1 MIDDR
6 KDAWCA
12 ELDEA
17 RRWQVYNAHA
27 AAKSWEAC
35 AEWAAAEFGVRLP
48 TQSAYYRF
56 RQRMAARESEHRI
69 ELAITEKARIG
80 REMEQIGEITPEL
93 RRAFEQR
100 ALESELR
107 GDHQG
112 AEKWLALSLEL
123 GEAINRKREQERKE
137 AELQLKRQAESRAG
151 DQLRLQREKFE
162 AAERRIQAAR
172 EAVARLNESG
182 GLSAEGRAEI
192 ERAMGVL

>member
-1 MIDDR
+1 
-6 KDAWCA
+6 
-12 ELDEA
+12 
-17 RRWQVYNAHA
+17 
-27 AAKSWEAC
+27 
-35 AEWAAAEFGVRLP
+35 
-48 TQSAYYRF
+48 
-56 RQRMAARESEHRI
+56 MAARESEHRI